1 MFKTGLPVMVVVSLV
16 ATQQKGLH
24 NVNVRKIQNVNYKR
38 NIICITK
45 REKEKKLRCNKWCD
59 GER

>member
-45 REKEKKLRCNKWCD
+45 REKEKKLRCNK
-59 GER
+59 